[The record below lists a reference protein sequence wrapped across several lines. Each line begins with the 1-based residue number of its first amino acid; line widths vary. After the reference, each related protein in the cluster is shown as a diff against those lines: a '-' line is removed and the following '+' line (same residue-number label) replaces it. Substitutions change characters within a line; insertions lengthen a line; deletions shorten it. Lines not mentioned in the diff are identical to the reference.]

1 MIARRTQQRVSEPLL
16 LNSTTGDIDHAMNA
30 NFSAP
35 RRKAFY
41 LAFGQ
46 KGM

>member
-1 MIARRTQQRVSEPLL
+1 VIARRARQRVSEPLL
-16 LNSTTGDIDHAMNA
+16 LDPNTMDIDDAMNA

>member
-1 MIARRTQQRVSEPLL
+1 MIARRARQRVSEPLL
-16 LNSTTGDIDHAMNA
+16 LDPTTGDIDHAMNA